1 MTFRLQVSDDGLDG
15 GTAAQLAF
23 DDPED
28 AAPLAGDEDATW
40 VLHIVSAISF
50 VDIGALDR
58 AAGERLGLGAL
69 DDVAQG
75 VTVIRAARQCFGV
88 QHEQATWRL
97 AVIGDDGGLHTEFVR
112 RSRLAFADALDLR
125 GVEGIELPAALAL
138 LLRADLCVFQRM
150 VSTDFR

>member
-1 MTFRLQVSDDGLDG
+1 
-15 GTAAQLAF
+15 
-23 DDPED
+23 
-28 AAPLAGDEDATW
+28 
-40 VLHIVSAISF
+40 LHIVSAISL

-58 AAGERLGLGAL
+58 VAGERLGAL

-75 VTVIRAARQCFGV
+75 VTVIRAARQCFGM

-138 LLRADLCVFQRM
+138 LLRAGA
-150 VSTDFR
+150 S